1 MRAGREPALAAP
13 AEGGSRAGGA
23 AVGAGGAAPTGG
35 ALCAE
40 GATGAGP
47 LLGAGRAARNVPASV
62 ENNEPE
68 TLTDPNPAASNAG
81 FAARLPCKLVWGLV
95 SFPVPSPV
103 PPPSHLCALC
113 KDRRNGFL
121 WRCLL
126 EPRGPISL
134 LRPFGHA
141 VPRMPCIFV

>member
-1 MRAGREPALAAP
+1 MSAGREGTGVGSARGGR
-13 AEGGSRAGGA
+13 EGAGLGGKLCA
-23 AVGAGGAAPTGG
+23 GGGAAPTDG

-40 GATGAGP
+40 GAADAGP

-95 SFPVPSPV
+95 SFPVPSR
-103 PPPSHLCALC
+103 PPPQPPVC
-113 KDRRNGFL
+113 
-121 WRCLL
+121 
-126 EPRGPISL
+126 SL
-134 LRPFGHA
+134 
-141 VPRMPCIFV
+141 